1 MSAIKGNSKGSKARR
16 GAIVVLVAVCLTVVL
31 AFVAIAIDG
40 GSLLERRR
48 LSQATAD
55 AAALAAAETLFRNYP
70 KYKGLD
76 DPNGGAVAAA
86 KAIAAGNGFNNDGV
100 KSTVTVRIS
109 PETYMGGPN
118 KGKAL
123 PKGYVEVTVQY
134 NQGRYFSNVIGA
146 GTMPVIARA
155 VARGKWEP
163 SFVGI
168 HVLDMHGSASLTATG
183 ESTVTV
189 SGGAA
194 VIVNSDASDAAT
206 STGGTLIADQFEIT
220 GGSSVSGTKG
230 GFFGGLDYGA
240 EPQPDPLRNI
250 PQPISSNYAEQS
262 RGPVQ
267 LAAGNRT
274 LSPGVYHGGITI
286 TGQANV
292 TMMPGV
298 YYMDGGGFS
307 FGGLGNLLANGVMIY
322 NDPKSSSDNVNISG
336 SGGGSVTITP
346 PTSGPY
352 QGMTLFQNR
361 TATNQLSVTG
371 NGGFSIDGTFYAA
384 NALMTVGGNGNSK
397 IGSQYVSRYLSIV
410 GSGGMTIDYNPAQV
424 MPRRVLNLVE

>member
-1 MSAIKGNSKGSKARR
+1 MCAIKGNAQGRKARR

-76 DPNGGAVAAA
+76 DPDGGAVAAA
-86 KAIAAGNGFNNDGV
+86 KAIAAANGFNNDGI
-100 KSTVTVRIS
+100 KSTVTVRTS
-109 PETYMGGPN
+109 PETYLGGPN

-146 GTMPVIARA
+146 GTMPVVARA

-168 HVLDMHGSASLTATG
+168 HVLEMHDSASLTATG

-206 STGGTLIADQFEIT
+206 STGGTLTADNFAIT
-220 GGSSVSGTKG
+220 GGSSVSGGKG
-230 GFFGGLDYGA
+230 GFYGGLHYGT

-250 PQPISSNYAEQS
+250 PQPNMSDYVEQSKGKKQISS
-262 RGPVQ
+262 GT
-267 LAAGNRT
+267 RT
-274 LSPGVYHGGITI
+274 LSPGVYHGGISLS
-286 TGQANV
+286 GQANV
-292 TMMPGV
+292 TLLPGV

-307 FGGLGNLLANGVMIY
+307 VGGQANLVANGVMIY
-322 NDPKSSSDNVNISG
+322 NDPKSNSDAISISG
-336 SGGGSVTITP
+336 TDSATVTMTP

-361 TATNQLSVTG
+361 ASTADMAVTG
-371 NGGFSIDGTFYAA
+371 NGAFSIAGTFYGA
-384 NALMTVGGNGNSK
+384 NALMKVGGSGDSQ

-410 GSGGMTIDYNPAQV
+410 GNGGMTIDYDPNQV